1 MTVALGGQYPYDSK
15 GALAGP
21 ARVLW
26 ADPTTVPTTPTDLWS
41 IIPAV
46 ANASGEYPPLT
57 GWNDFGLS
65 AAAPEY
71 VHSKTSAGLTY
82 QQPHGALFTQIQ
94 EITRTFTAQIA
105 QIDQD
110 NLVIVENNTLGQTS
124 IAAAT
129 SKSAQKKV
137 KIGLYPSFKT
147 VRIAMVTYRPSGTP
161 TVTEPA
167 PSPVGTRPAAVALIL
182 PLCNLSAEDSTF
194 SFDAGNPV
202 NAAIKFTVVADQTQ
216 GAGAEH
222 GYWIFETPGV
232 IT

>member
-1 MTVALGGQYPYDSK
+1 MTVATGGRTPYDAG

-26 ADPTTVPTTPTDLWS
+26 ADPTTVATTPSDLWD

-46 ANASGEYPPLT
+46 ANASGEYPPMS

-71 VHSKTSAGLTY
+71 THSKTSAGLTY
-82 QQPHGALFTQIQ
+82 QQPHGVLFEQITD
-94 EITRTFTAQIA
+94 ITRTFTAQIG

-110 NLVIVENNTLGQTS
+110 NLAIVENTTNPS
-124 IAAAT
+124 VAVAAAT
-129 SKSAQKKV
+129 GKSAQTKV
-137 KIGLYPSFKT
+137 KIGLYPAFKA
-147 VRIAMVTYRPSGTP
+147 VRIAMVSYRPSGTP
-161 TVTEPA
+161 TVTEPS
-167 PSPVGTRPAAVALIL
+167 PSPVGTRPAAVALVL
-182 PLCNLSAEDSTF
+182 PLVNLSAEDSTF
-194 SFDAGNPV
+194 QFDSGNPV
-202 NAAIKFTVVADQTQ
+202 NAAIKFTVLPDQTQ